1 MATAVTLLRAASP
14 GPAGDAG
21 RDGGSSFQC
30 PRLPRNKKL
39 PSKILCSL
47 KYGCLGGVDPADAA
61 RTAASPVYSSLTVS
75 PAGDAAVAVVSSEQ
89 KVYDVVLKQAA
100 LLRRQLRPQQ
110 PSTPARE
117 MVEAMPRGG
126 LNEAYAR
133 CGEICEEYAKT
144 FYLGNSAPPSC
155 SVFTELRLREA
166 DDVLMVIVELVC
178 SCVSHRR
185 GRDVADD
192 GGAAARHLGNLRYT

>member
-1 MATAVTLLRAASP
+1 
-14 GPAGDAG
+14 
-21 RDGGSSFQC
+21 
-30 PRLPRNKKL
+30 
-39 PSKILCSL
+39 
-47 KYGCLGGVDPADAA
+47 
-61 RTAASPVYSSLTVS
+61 
-75 PAGDAAVAVVSSEQ
+75 
-89 KVYDVVLKQAA
+89 VYDVVLKQAA

-110 PSTPARE
+110 PAARE